1 MRVISLD
8 IGTVRSGFAFGDT
21 DLGLALAGREV
32 ILSSNLFQFLR
43 GEFYSSPYEVILIG
57 LPKNRD
63 NRDTDM
69 TRLVN
74 ETVLQLNEHFPHIKV
89 IQINERL
96 TTKMARENLGPG
108 KYLDNEA
115 ARILLQEWL
124 DKNSEQLTWF

>member
-1 MRVISLD
+1 MRTISLD
-8 IGTVRSGFAFGDT
+8 IGTVRTGFAFGDT
-21 DLGLALAGREV
+21 DLGLALAGRDV
-32 ILSSNLFQFLR
+32 ILSSNLFQFLQR
-43 GEFYSSPYEVILIG
+43 EFFSNPYEVIIIG

-63 NRDTDM
+63 NQDTDM

-74 ETVLQLNEHFPHIKV
+74 DTILKLKEGFPHVKI

-96 TTKMARENLGPG
+96 TTKIARENLGSG

-124 DKNSEQLTWF
+124 DKNYPQLY

>member
-8 IGTVRSGFAFGDT
+8 IGTVRTGFAFGDT

-32 ILSSNLFQFLR
+32 ILSTNLFPFLR
-43 GEFYSSPYEVILIG
+43 TEFFSSPYEVILIG
-57 LPKNRD
+57 MPKNRD
-63 NRDTDM
+63 NQETDM
-69 TRLVN
+69 TRLVQ
-74 ETVLQLNEHFPHIKV
+74 ETILKLSEHFPHVKI

-96 TTKMARENLGPG
+96 TTKIARQNLGPG

-124 DKNSEQLTWF
+124 DKNADQFFLI